1 MSTRASSAPAS
12 DRSAG
17 FPMMERPSTALL
29 LALTSGVLNAWT
41 FATVGTFATVQSGN
55 LITIGYFG
63 AQGDWDRAS
72 TALASIFAFGL
83 GATLCAIAIALIL
96 RRGRAYSPW
105 VLLFEVLTLLACVV
119 LTTADLAPAVGVVLA
134 VSFIAG
140 IQGNAFH
147 RDHGMLYGN
156 TAMTFVVQMAFSFL
170 GRALVR
176 RHLDDSDH
184 HLQIASMYGLLL
196 AVFATGGAAG
206 FLLEKFWSTAP
217 LLAAALTVLV
227 LGVVTARCPGP
238 VDPQQTAP
246 TP

>member
-1 MSTRASSAPAS
+1 
-12 DRSAG
+12 
-17 FPMMERPSTALL
+17 MERPTTALL

-41 FATVGTFATVQSGN
+41 FTMIGTFATVQSGN
-55 LITIGYFG
+55 LITVGYFG
-63 AQGDWDRAS
+63 AQGDWGRAS
-72 TALASIFAFGL
+72 AALASILAFGL
-83 GATLCAIAIALIL
+83 GAALCAIAIALIL
-96 RRGRAYSPW
+96 RRGSAYSPW
-105 VLLFEVLTLLACVV
+105 VLFFEALTLFACVV
-119 LTTADLAPAVGVVLA
+119 LTTADLAPVVGVVLA

-176 RHLDDSDH
+176 RHLDDDDP
-184 HLQIASMYGLLL
+184 HLRIASMYALLL
-196 AVFATGGAAG
+196 TVFAAGGAAG
-206 FLLEKFWSTAP
+206 FLLEKVWSAAP
-217 LLAAALTVLV
+217 LLAAASTVLL
-227 LGVVTARCPGP
+227 LGIVAARSRGP